1 MRGSERT
8 SQFSISESATTTK
21 QICMPLLQKKS
32 TKKISTTP
40 RAGVVTKA
48 HRICNS
54 PISISICAKAHPLS
68 QSKSFCM
75 VLNVIYT
82 SPNLPRSPITLP
94 IHAHPSF
101 NPLLEFQMLN
111 TRHQL
116 IHPRPRNSIQHPPRN
131 SSTTLILCL
140 RLLQLPPHLNLA

>member
-1 MRGSERT
+1 
-8 SQFSISESATTTK
+8 
-21 QICMPLLQKKS
+21 MPLLQKKS
-32 TKKISTTP
+32 IKKISTSP
-40 RAGVVTKA
+40 RVGVVTKA

-68 QSKSFCM
+68 QSTSCM

-82 SPNLPRSPITLP
+82 SPIPPLSPIALP
-94 IHAHPSF
+94 IHAHPLF

-111 TRHQL
+111 TQHQL
-116 IHPRPRNSIQHPPRN
+116 IHPRARNSIQHPPRN
-131 SSTTLILCL
+131 SSTTLILRL